1 MSAGEQHV
9 HSNMSSPTAT
19 AAAEPGMQEAVVVS
33 GAGSPAGVVLPKL
46 PSWGA
51 SGWQAL
57 FKQPS
62 AGTCLRVDLTVRS
75 CMASVTFSVVLLAET
90 TVWCLPTAVL
100 LMKRVM

>member
-9 HSNMSSPTAT
+9 HSNMSPPTAI
-19 AAAEPGMQEAVVVS
+19 AAAEPGMQEAAVVS

-51 SGWQAL
+51 SGWQAI

-62 AGTCLRVDLTVRS
+62 AGTCLCLDLTVRS
-75 CMASVTFSVVLLAET
+75 CMASVTFSAVLLAAKRQ
-90 TVWCLPTAVL
+90 CGACQRPVL
-100 LMKRVM
+100 G

>member
-1 MSAGEQHV
+1 MSAGEEHFRG
-9 HSNMSSPTAT
+9 NMSSPTAI
-19 AAAEPGMQEAVVVS
+19 AAAEPGMQEAAVVS

-62 AGTCLRVDLTVRS
+62 AGTCLCLDLTVRS
-75 CMASVTFSVVLLAET
+75 CMASVTFSAVLLAANDN
-90 TVWCLPTAVL
+90 VVL
-100 LMKRVM
+100 ANGRS